1 MYIHRHV
8 IESDE
13 RYLPQPERRYRSQCQ
28 VCGELVPH
36 VEEVGGDVCRYGTF
50 VCDDCMQ
57 GYLVSRADECTKG
70 YIKEHEPEFYLS
82 WWWDNLTKEEK
93 LYYAKQLYAL
103 AEHEKQRMERD
114 FCLEQD
120 GFPDFE
126 KGNLI

>member
-1 MYIHRHV
+1 MYTHRHV